1 MSRSQEIQVKLT
13 TKIVQD
19 EQVNTH
25 LIENSGTMQ
34 INDDRIVIEFWD
46 NNSEGDFLIRFDLLN
61 DGGVL
66 LNRSSE
72 DRQSMSDFYFRE
84 GQEKEVLYKTIYGT
98 TDMIVEAQAVTFE
111 IDSNFESGQVEINYR
126 LFNQQ
131 ELLGEYNL
139 RLIFSV

>member
-19 EQVNTH
+19 EQVNKH

-46 NNSEGDFLIRFDLLN
+46 SNAEGDFLIRFDVLN
-61 DGGVL
+61 EGGVL
-66 LNRSSE
+66 LNRSSK
-72 DRQSMSDFYFRE
+72 DRQNMSDFYFQE

-98 TDMIVEAQAVTFE
+98 TNMVAETQDIKFE

>member
-19 EQVNTH
+19 EQVNNH

-46 NNSEGDFLIRFDLLN
+46 SNSEGDFLIRFDLLN
-61 DGGVL
+61 EGGVL
-66 LNRSSE
+66 LNRSSK
-72 DRQSMSDFYFRE
+72 DRQNMSDFYFQE
-84 GQEKEVLYKTIYGT
+84 GQEKEVLYKTVYGT
-98 TDMIVEAQAVTFE
+98 TNMVAETQDIKFE

>member
-19 EQVNTH
+19 EQVNNH

-46 NNSEGDFLIRFDLLN
+46 SNAEGDFLIRFDVLN
-61 DGGVL
+61 EGGVL
-66 LNRSSE
+66 LNRSSK
-72 DRQSMSDFYFRE
+72 DRQNMSDFYFQE
-84 GQEKEVLYKTIYGT
+84 GQEKEVLYKTVYGT
-98 TDMIVEAQAVTFE
+98 TNMVAETQDIKFE